1 MVPVQLREHP
11 GVAAALGAIDADAG
25 AGATG

>member
-11 GVAAALGAIDADAG
+11 GVAPVLGAIVADAG
-25 AGATG
+25 AGASG